1 MNTFTPEAFVIK
13 DEFELIQS
21 ATDYALERDQ
31 DGWISGQFYRCRLT
45 SAFQPIIDMAQN
57 KTIGHTAHIRLESDG
72 EISLSPW
79 QVFAQATSNEQLV
92 HLDRLCRAVHA
103 LNYFHNKAT
112 RSDQKLLVGVH
123 SLLLETVKVDHG
135 RAFEDFL
142 NLIGVKT
149 SQVTIEIP
157 PTINHNWE
165 LLQKVI
171 NNYHLRG
178 YHIAVTYSSA
188 SSSAWM
194 SELSRLYPEM
204 IRIKASYLPNHR
216 VIDALIRAVH
226 HFGSK
231 VLVWDIATS
240 DQLASAKRLGA
251 DYLQG
256 HFLSEPA
263 RAVRTVSP
271 QLIQEILDPNL
282 AQTPEEARKF
292 ESKKEY
298 K

>member
-1 MNTFTPEAFVIK
+1 
-13 DEFELIQS
+13 
-21 ATDYALERDQ
+21 
-31 DGWISGQFYRCRLT
+31 
-45 SAFQPIIDMAQN
+45 
-57 KTIGHTAHIRLESDG
+57 
-72 EISLSPW
+72 
-79 QVFAQATSNEQLV
+79 
-92 HLDRLCRAVHA
+92 
-103 LNYFHNKAT
+103 
-112 RSDQKLLVGVH
+112 
-123 SLLLETVKVDHG
+123 
-135 RAFEDFL
+135 
-142 NLIGVKT
+142 
-149 SQVTIEIP
+149 
-157 PTINHNWE
+157 
-165 LLQKVI
+165 
-171 NNYHLRG
+171 
-178 YHIAVTYSSA
+178 
-188 SSSAWM
+188 M

-204 IRIKASYLPNHR
+204 IRIKASYLPNDR

-226 HFGSK
+226 HFGAK

-292 ESKKEY
+292 ESKREY

>member
-1 MNTFTPEAFVIK
+1 MNTLTPEAFVIK
-13 DEFELIQS
+13 DEFELIRS
-21 ATDYALERDQ
+21 ATDYSLERDQ
-31 DGWISGQFYRCRLT
+31 GGWISGQFYRCRLT
-45 SAFQPIIDMAQN
+45 SAFQPIIDMTQS

-103 LNYFHNKAT
+103 LNYFHNKVT

-135 RAFEDFL
+135 RAFEEFL

-149 SQVTIEIP
+149 SRVTIEIP
-157 PTINHNWE
+157 LTINHNGE

-178 YHIAVTYSSA
+178 YHIAVTYA
-188 SSSAWM
+188 SGLGSAWM
-194 SELSRLYPEM
+194 SELGRLYPEI
-204 IRIKASYLPNHR
+204 IRIKASYLANHS
-216 VIDALIRAVH
+216 VIDALIRAAH
-226 HFGSK
+226 DFDSK
-231 VLVWDIATS
+231 VLVWDIATCE
-240 DQLASAKRLGA
+240 QLTTAQRLGA

-256 HFLSEPA
+256 HFLSEPV
-263 RAVRTVSP
+263 RAVHTISP
-271 QLIQEILDPNL
+271 QLIQEIGDPNL